1 MKVSE
6 NVASGVRGT
15 REFAAIAGYEY
26 TVVDAYPE
34 VKGLHNIFYSTC
46 CGEGTWGWGTAVAAI
61 CSHLVCY
68 SAMKQQFVSACIH
81 MQLGEIVMADH
92 GGRSDLELFRH
103 YLVTVVAAGSRHV
116 RKYSD
121 WIAFLSK
128 RYPLIVDDRE
138 RALKTILRSLA
149 GSFSADYLSSAKEA
163 LRHYWFFLD
172 RKERSERTVARGVSQ
187 EGVPDIRGER
197 RTGGTGSGGLRW
209 VGADPP
215 PKKATERRRAEETSK
230 ERSSVREVKGNAKPV
245 PGAWMPH
252 VNRVR
257 DVLRLEHKSYRTEK
271 TYINWVRRFVE
282 FSADRAPSEITE
294 RDLRHYLTY
303 LAVELHVAAAT
314 QQQAFNALLYLFRH
328 SLKQEV
334 KGLLQTIRAKKPKR
348 LPVVLSPREIAHI
361 IKTLRSPYS
370 LMAKLIYGSGL
381 RLSECLSLRVHDL
394 DFSSE
399 ILTVRSGKGD
409 KDRTTLFPRGLHREM
424 QTYLEE
430 LRVFFEDDRRFKR
443 PGVPLP
449 KALGRK
455 HPNAAIEWGWFWLF
469 PSHRLSVEPRT
480 GQALRWHVY
489 STTLQRQFAIAVKT
503 VGITKAA
510 SVHSL
515 RHSFATHLIES
526 GYDIRTVQEL
536 LGHSNLQTTMIY
548 THVASKNKRGVI
560 SPLDRL

>member
-1 MKVSE
+1 MTDH
-6 NVASGVRGT
+6 SGRT
-15 REFAAIAGYEY
+15 
-26 TVVDAYPE
+26 
-34 VKGLHNIFYSTC
+34 
-46 CGEGTWGWGTAVAAI
+46 
-61 CSHLVCY
+61 
-68 SAMKQQFVSACIH
+68 
-81 MQLGEIVMADH
+81 
-92 GGRSDLELFRH
+92 DLELFRR
-103 YLVTVVAAGSRHV
+103 YLVTVAAVGTRHV
-116 RKYSD
+116 KEYAG

-128 RYPLIVDDRE
+128 RYKLVVGNRE
-138 RALKTILRSLA
+138 QTLKRILRSVA
-149 GSFSADYLSSAKEA
+149 GSFSVDELSSAKEA

-172 RKERSERTVARGVSQ
+172 RQERTSRTATRRVSQ
-187 EGVPDIRGER
+187 LRTPEDGEAR
-197 RTGGTGSGGLRW
+197 QSGTTSRNGIRW
-209 VGADPP
+209 VGTAP
-215 PKKATERRRAEETSK
+215 PKKEATERRESEEASEELPST
-230 ERSSVREVKGNAKPV
+230 RELRGSAKPL
-245 PGAWMPH
+245 PGAWGPH

-257 DVLRLEHKSYRTEK
+257 DILRLEHKSYRTEQ
-271 TYINWVRRFVE
+271 TYVSWIRRFVD
-282 FSADRAPSEITE
+282 FSAGRAPSEITE

-303 LAVELHVAAAT
+303 LAVELHVASAT

-348 LPVVLSPREIAHI
+348 LPVVLSQREIVRI
-361 IKTLRSPYS
+361 IKALRSPYS

-394 DFSSE
+394 DFASE

-424 QTYLEE
+424 QAYLKE
-430 LRVFFEDDRRFKR
+430 LRLFYDDDRRFKR
-443 PGVPLP
+443 PGVSLP
-449 KALGRK
+449 DALDRK
-455 HPNAAIEWGWFWLF
+455 HPNAATEWGWFWLF

-489 STTLQRQFAIAVKT
+489 STTLQRQFAIAVKS

-548 THVASKNKRGVI
+548 THVASKNKRGII